1 MEVTGISAQV
11 NALTAPSEDS
21 MRKRRGARQW
31 LAVKIVQLEGSMTRT
46 AKKHAR
52 IVKQADS
59 TTRLV
64 KQPAKIAQWE
74 GLMTKRG
81 ARQWLAANF
90 VQLESQMQA
99 LEMQIVML
107 VLQAA

>member
-21 MRKRRGARQW
+21 MRKRRGARRR
-31 LAVKIVQLEGSMTRT
+31 LAVKVVQLEGSMTRT

-74 GLMTKRG
+74 GSM
-81 ARQWLAANF
+81 ARRVKKHANS

-99 LEMQIVML
+99 LEMRIVML

>member
-21 MRKRRGARQW
+21 MRKRRGARRR
-31 LAVKIVQLEGSMTRT
+31 LAVKVVQLEGSMTRT
-46 AKKHAR
+46 VKKHAR

-64 KQPAKIAQWE
+64 KQSAKIVQWE
-74 GLMTKRG
+74 GSMTKRG
-81 ARQWLAANF
+81 ARQWLAANS

-99 LEMQIVML
+99 LEMQIVTP

>member
-1 MEVTGISAQV
+1 
-11 NALTAPSEDS
+11 
-21 MRKRRGARQW
+21 MRKRRGARRR
-31 LAVKIVQLEGSMTRT
+31 LAAKVAQLEGSMTRA

-74 GLMTKRG
+74 GLMTRRVKKH
-81 ARQWLAANF
+81 ANS

-99 LEMQIVML
+99 LEMRIVML

>member
-1 MEVTGISAQV
+1 
-11 NALTAPSEDS
+11 
-21 MRKRRGARQW
+21 
-31 LAVKIVQLEGSMTRT
+31 MTRT
-46 AKKHAR
+46 AKKHAS

-74 GLMTKRG
+74 GSMTKRG
-81 ARQWLAANF
+81 ARQWLAAKV

>member
-1 MEVTGISAQV
+1 MEVTGILAQV
-11 NALTAPSEDS
+11 NALTAPPEDL
-21 MRKRRGARQW
+21 MRKRRGARRR
-31 LAVKIVQLEGSMTRT
+31 LAVKVVQLEGSMTMT

-74 GLMTKRG
+74 GSMTKRG
-81 ARQWLAANF
+81 WLAANF

>member
-1 MEVTGISAQV
+1 
-11 NALTAPSEDS
+11 
-21 MRKRRGARQW
+21 MRKRRGARRR
-31 LAVKIVQLEGSMTRT
+31 LAANFVQLEGSMTMT

-74 GLMTKRG
+74 GSMTKRVKKH
-81 ARQWLAANF
+81 ANS